1 MAVGS
6 RGMCARRNPAIGSKN
21 RTHGA
26 AAMSTAS
33 RTTPAWLTGRSS
45 HAIEGDP
52 VRDTAR
58 FVTSRSLHIGL
69 GCNQER
75 QLGDSELAGSIV
87 RLDPDLRNL
96 VVDPDRRGPIRPGGK
111 APVAVLLLGRE
122 VSLAGP
128 APGHPEV
135 RGGTVGSG
143 VRIPDPDAADKYG
156 RGQIEADPRVDSS
169 DLDAAVVPPGE
180 ANVGGSKLDG

>member
-1 MAVGS
+1 MADGS
-6 RGMCARRNPAIGSKN
+6 RGMCARRSPAIGSKN
-21 RTHGA
+21 RTQGA
-26 AAMSTAS
+26 AAMSATS
-33 RTTPAWLTGRSS
+33 RTMPARPTGRSS

-52 VRDTAR
+52 VRGTAR

-75 QLGDSELAGSIV
+75 QLGDRELAGTVV
-87 RLDPDLRNL
+87 RLDADLRDL

-111 APVAVLLLGRE
+111 APVAVLLLGWE

-143 VRIPDPDAADKYG
+143 VRIPHPDAADEHWQ
-156 RGQIEADPRVDSS
+156 GQIEPDPRVDSR